1 MNYRID
7 VKFTFFPSLLFLPS
21 LPPFHHFPP
30 FHPFPPSY
38 PPITSFSLILVYK
51 LIQNTIFIVIVH
63 NLYAYWLPVNIYNL
77 LHYNRFYIN
86 LTINMGFCSIACK
99 PCYLIYTVYW
109 FYYTLTTYIG
119 IILDILD
126 YNSLINLPGKS
137 RETGSIIFYAHSN
150 DMSLVFLGLIVFT
163 VH

>member
-1 MNYRID
+1 MNSRID
-7 VKFTFFPSLLFLPS
+7 VKFTFFPS

-30 FHPFPPSY
+30 FHPFPSFY

-86 LTINMGFCSIACK
+86 LTINMGFCSIACN

-137 RETGSIIFYAHSN
+137 R
-150 DMSLVFLGLIVFT
+150 
-163 VH
+163 